1 MEETEEGK
9 ASMDAKATAKPR
21 NKKVEFV
28 IEAPDAEQVFLAGSF
43 NAWSDRKFPMKM
55 NGQGKW
61 RRTVLLP
68 AGTYEYKFLVDGR
81 WLEDPNNERKCVNV
95 YGSFNSVVCVN
106 GSAAKVSPS

>member
-1 MEETEEGK
+1 MEGNRRKEG
-9 ASMDAKATAKPR
+9 SMDANATAKTR
-21 NKKVEFV
+21 NRKVEFV

-68 AGTYEYKFLVDGR
+68 EGTYEYKFLVDGR
-81 WLEDPNNERKCVNV
+81 WIEDPNNERKCINV

-106 GSAAKVSPS
+106 GPAAKVSPS